1 MSKVTICRGRDAIEQ
16 ATWALKS
23 KALIVDT
30 NTIRGMLYSH
40 PSNKLI
46 LSIRD
51 NIMIKCLRA
60 GRNVVLIGEH
70 KELEQIERIEEIL
83 EAQGN
88 IDGKKYPYF
97 IKDFKG

>member
-1 MSKVTICRGRDAIEQ
+1 
-16 ATWALKS
+16 
-23 KALIVDT
+23 
-30 NTIRGMLYSH
+30 
-40 PSNKLI
+40 
-46 LSIRD
+46 
-51 NIMIKCLRA
+51 MIKCLRA